1 MATNRSG
8 TDARSEAGAE
18 RWLSEAWAWLEV
30 NSRWLSGVDPRVRRK
45 LRPLA
50 QLRTVPA
57 REPLFR
63 AGDQPAGVFGL
74 FDGMLDVAVPRM
86 DGEEFVFHRAE
97 PGFWIGDLALF
108 SRQQRLVTVRSA
120 ADSRLVYLSQSRLS
134 ALMRDEPSL
143 VGEFY
148 RLSYDNM
155 EIALKLLGNLS
166 ISGAD
171 TRIALR
177 LLAQTAQ
184 NRSPDEWIR
193 LSQDALA
200 DLVALSSQSV
210 RRCLRQFESQGLI
223 ECGYGRMR
231 ILDRRKLAALCG
243 YS

>member
-1 MATNRSG
+1 MASNQSVTSDG
-8 TDARSEAGAE
+8 SEGDSE
-18 RWLSEAWAWLEV
+18 RPLSEAWQWLEA
-30 NSRWLSGVDPRVRRK
+30 NSRWLSGVDPGVRRK

-50 QLRTVPA
+50 QLRILPA

-63 AGDQPAGVFGL
+63 AGDLPAGVFGL
-74 FDGMLDVAVPRM
+74 YDGMLDVAVPRM

-97 PGFWIGDLALF
+97 PGFWVGDLALF
-108 SRQQRLVTVRSA
+108 SKQQRLVTVRSA
-120 ADSRLVYLSQSRLS
+120 VDSRLVYLPQSRMA

-143 VGEFY
+143 LGEFY

-155 EIALKLLGNLS
+155 EVALKLLGNLS

-171 TRIALR
+171 SRIALR
-177 LLAQTAQ
+177 LLAQAAE
-184 NRSPDEWIR
+184 NREPDEWIR
-193 LSQDALA
+193 LSQEALA

-210 RRCLRQFESQGLI
+210 RRCLRQFESLGLV